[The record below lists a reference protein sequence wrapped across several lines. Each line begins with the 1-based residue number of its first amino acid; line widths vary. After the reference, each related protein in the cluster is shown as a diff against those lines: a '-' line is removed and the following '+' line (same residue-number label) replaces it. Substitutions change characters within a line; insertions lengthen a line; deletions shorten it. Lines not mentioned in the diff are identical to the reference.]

1 METFTMSRKE
11 LPRAGLVAAALA
23 GRISNREGAA
33 ALQLTP
39 RQFQRLKLQD
49 RYAGFNDTHL
59 TEKLREVQRIANT
72 SALEERLPP
81 PPSPRHNLPDSDTGH
96 PRSSWHSLRRLL
108 QSNFRLGR
116 PRGSRRMRDCVAPAL
131 SLLRPTTFG

>member
-1 METFTMSRKE
+1 MSRKE

-81 PPSPRHNLPDSDTGH
+81 
-96 PRSSWHSLRRLL
+96 SS
-108 QSNFRLGR
+108 
-116 PRGSRRMRDCVAPAL
+116 VPA
-131 SLLRPTTFG
+131 T